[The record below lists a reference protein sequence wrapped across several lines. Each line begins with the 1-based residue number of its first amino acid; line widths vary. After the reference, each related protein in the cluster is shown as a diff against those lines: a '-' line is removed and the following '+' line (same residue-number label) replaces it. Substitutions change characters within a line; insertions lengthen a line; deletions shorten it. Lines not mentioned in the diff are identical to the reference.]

1 MTEVIAYLDDNR
13 EWTKEDIPAEQLTII
28 NYAFANIVGLEIV
41 RDLKKISII
50 NELKTE
56 HPHLQ
61 TCISIG
67 GWSAGGFSEGV
78 ATKENREV
86 LIKNLVNYMKKY
98 DFDGIDLDWE
108 YPGMD
113 VAGITASK
121 DDAQNYLYFVEEIRA
136 SLDELSKDTGQTYLL
151 TAAIGAAEELLETM
165 SPDGEYRYID
175 FLDFVNVMT
184 YDMRGSFTQV
194 AGHHTNLLSY
204 SKREGNLSAEES
216 VNHLLAKGVNPQ
228 KIVIG
233 AAFYCRY
240 WTDFPVGTKEPVG
253 VETGN
258 FGNRTYDYNQLKD
271 ILAAKQEAIFWDEEA
286 KAPYYFDGEQ
296 FISYDNERSMA
307 EKMNY
312 IKEHHLRG
320 LMYWE
325 HSLDLS
331 GVLLKAA
338 TDQL

>member
-1 MTEVIAYLDDNR
+1 MTEVIAYLDNNR

-175 FLDFVNVMT
+175 FVNVMT

-204 SKREGNLSAEES
+204 
-216 VNHLLAKGVNPQ
+216 
-228 KIVIG
+228 
-233 AAFYCRY
+233 
-240 WTDFPVGTKEPVG
+240 
-253 VETGN
+253 
-258 FGNRTYDYNQLKD
+258 
-271 ILAAKQEAIFWDEEA
+271 
-286 KAPYYFDGEQ
+286 
-296 FISYDNERSMA
+296 
-307 EKMNY
+307 
-312 IKEHHLRG
+312 
-320 LMYWE
+320 
-325 HSLDLS
+325 
-331 GVLLKAA
+331 
-338 TDQL
+338 